1 MNAKR
6 CISTNFSI
14 PLDVLEKLDKECG
27 GKGKRSS
34 YVTEVLRKA
43 LKV

>member
-14 PLDVLEKLDKECG
+14 PYDVLEALDKECG
-27 GKGKRSS
+27 KGKRSA

-43 LKV
+43 LKL

>member
-6 CISTNFSI
+6 AISTNFSI
-14 PLDVLEKLDKECG
+14 PLDVLEELDKRC
-27 GKGKRSS
+27 GKGKRSA
-34 YVTEVLRKA
+34 YVTEVLRKE